1 MNMQTSPHQ
10 GLSSSGQLVNRERHI
25 SKPDKG
31 VEATDC
37 QTSIWKIYVQVKDR
51 LCNLQYTYQTGP
63 LHCVTLRQSISVC
76 YHVRDLNII
85 MINKMINEM
94 IMIRYL
100 KVSGGLGGCCY

>member
-37 QTSIWKIYVQVKDR
+37 QTSKWKIYVQVKDR
-51 LCNLQYTYQTGP
+51 LNAVGKFVNMQ
-63 LHCVTLRQSISVC
+63 
-76 YHVRDLNII
+76 HV
-85 MINKMINEM
+85 
-94 IMIRYL
+94 Y
-100 KVSGGLGGCCY
+100 YAT